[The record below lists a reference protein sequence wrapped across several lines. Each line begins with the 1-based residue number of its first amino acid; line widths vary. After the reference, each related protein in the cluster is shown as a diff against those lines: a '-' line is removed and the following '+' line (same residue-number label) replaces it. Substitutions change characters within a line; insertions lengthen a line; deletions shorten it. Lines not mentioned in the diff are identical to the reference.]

1 MGTERSKEMKY
12 IVKIRY
18 MEFAFNIGAEA
29 LNFAER
35 AKASLVK
42 EEKFDNDVVIEL
54 VNADAQEN

>member
-1 MGTERSKEMKY
+1 MKY

-18 MEFAFNIGAEA
+18 MEFAFNLGTEA

-54 VNADAQEN
+54 VDDYAQED

>member
-1 MGTERSKEMKY
+1 MKY

-18 MEFAFNIGAEA
+18 MEFAFNIGTEA

-42 EEKFDNDVVIEL
+42 EEKFNNDVVIEL
-54 VNADAQEN
+54 VNDDARED